1 MAIEKFTA
9 GHLAQNG
16 RISMPMTDARKV
28 SLSRAARK
36 RNAYETLPKVGG
48 LGWATKQ
55 SKGE

>member
-1 MAIEKFTA
+1 MKPEKFTT

-16 RISMPMTDARKV
+16 RISMPMTAARKV

-36 RNAYETLPKVGG
+36 RNAYESLPKVGG
-48 LGWATKQ
+48 LGWSAKQ